1 VLDTGTGMAP
11 GVAQQ
16 ATNVFVT
23 TKPHGKGTGLGLR
36 MAHPFAS
43 TYRGKISIET
53 ALGQGTAVRFS
64 LPYTGEAELGRP
76 AVAGLSI
83 TACSALL
90 RCIMARVEATV
101 FRRNLRRNPPPCLP
115 RPGWHC
121 RVGWVQPYGHVAR
134 LRAWCMDQGCGR
146 ANPARV

>member
-1 VLDTGTGMAP
+1 MAVSDTGTGMAP

-43 TYRGKISIET
+43 THSGKISIET
-53 ALGQGTAVRFS
+53 APGQGTAVRFS
-64 LPYTGEAELGRP
+64 LPYTGEAEPGRP

-90 RCIMARVEATV
+90 RRSKT
-101 FRRNLRRNPPPCLP
+101 LRCAQALSAAFI
-115 RPGWHC
+115 C
-121 RVGWVQPYGHVAR
+121 ALQ
-134 LRAWCMDQGCGR
+134 LMQ
-146 ANPARV
+146 

>member
-1 VLDTGTGMAP
+1 MSDTGTGMAP

-43 TYRGKISIET
+43 THSGKISIET
-53 ALGQGTAVRFS
+53 APGQGTAVRFS
-64 LPYTGEAELGRP
+64 LPYTGEAEPGRP

-83 TACSALL
+83 TACYAN
-90 RCIMARVEATV
+90 RVMQ
-101 FRRNLRRNPPPCLP
+101 RNLGVWSNAQS
-115 RPGWHC
+115 C
-121 RVGWVQPYGHVAR
+121 RSMEGH
-134 LRAWCMDQGCGR
+134 LTSLTSQQ
-146 ANPARV
+146 